1 MFACQ
6 AKCQEFESPHPL
18 HFMITVEICE
28 TSYPLFSM
36 TTKVRVHRE
45 RLFEW
50 QTQHPNCKFETSE
63 HSRYILFY
71 DEKDYVYFALAYPY
85 YQKKLENSPSSN
97 G

>member
-1 MFACQ
+1 
-6 AKCQEFESPHPL
+6 
-18 HFMITVEICE
+18 MITVEICE

-50 QTQHPNCKFETSE
+50 QSQHPNCKFETSE

-85 YQKKLENSPSSN
+85 YQKKLEDSPSSN

>member
-1 MFACQ
+1 
-6 AKCQEFESPHPL
+6 
-18 HFMITVEICE
+18 MITVEICE

-36 TTKVRVHRE
+36 PAKVHSYRK

-50 QTQHPNCKFETSE
+50 QSQHPDCKFQTSE
-63 HSRYILFY
+63 NSRYILFY

-85 YQKKLENSPSSN
+85 YQKKIENSPSSN

>member
-1 MFACQ
+1 
-6 AKCQEFESPHPL
+6 
-18 HFMITVEICE
+18 MIIVEICE

-36 TTKVRVHRE
+36 TTKVRFHRE

-50 QTQHPNCKFETSE
+50 QTQYPNCKFETSE

-71 DEKDYVYFALAYPY
+71 DEKDYVYFALTYPY